1 MTHAGP
7 EPTVRAG
14 GVAPVR
20 RVALLGPPGA
30 GKGTQADLLAEHLGV
45 PAVGTGELLRAA
57 VAAGTPLGLVAR
69 QAMDAGGLVPDDLVG
84 RLVLDRL
91 AWPDARPGFILDG
104 FPRTVAQAEA
114 LDAALTA
121 DRRPLQRVLL
131 LAVPEAALIERLRAR
146 GRPDDR
152 PDVLQHR
159 LQVYHAETEP
169 LIVHYARRGRLRSID
184 GTGTVAIVAQRVRAA
199 LG

>member
-7 EPTVRAG
+7 EPRARTA

-30 GKGTQADLLAEHLGV
+30 GKGTQVVLLADRLRV
-45 PAVGTGELLRAA
+45 PAVVTGDLIRAA
-57 VAAGTPLGLVAR
+57 VAAGTPLGQVAR
-69 QAMDAGGLVPDDLVG
+69 QAMDAGELVPDDLVM

-91 AWPDARPGFILDG
+91 ARADARSGFILDG
-104 FPRTVAQAEA
+104 FPRTVPQAET
-114 LDAALTA
+114 LDAALA
-121 DRRPLQRVLL
+121 AEGRPLQRVLL
-131 LAVPEAALIERLRAR
+131 LAVPEAALIERLLAR

-152 PDVLQHR
+152 LEVLQHR

-169 LIVHYARRGRLRSID
+169 LIVHYARRGLLRSID
-184 GTGTVAIVAQRVRAA
+184 GTGAVEVVAQRLRAA

>member
-7 EPTVRAG
+7 EPRARTA

-20 RVALLGPPGA
+20 HVALLGPPGA
-30 GKGTQADLLAEHLGV
+30 GKGTQAGLLADYLGV
-45 PAVGTGELLRAA
+45 PAVVTGDLLRAA
-57 VAAGTPLGLVAR
+57 VAAGTPLGQVAQ

-91 AWPDARPGFILDG
+91 ARADARPGFILDG
-104 FPRTVAQAEA
+104 FPRTVAQAET
-114 LDAALTA
+114 LDATLA
-121 DRRPLQRVLL
+121 DEGRPLQRVLL
-131 LAVPEAALIERLRAR
+131 LTVPEAALIERLLAR

-152 PDVLQHR
+152 PEVLRHR
-159 LQVYHAETEP
+159 LQVYHVETEP
-169 LIVHYARRGRLRSID
+169 LIVYYRRRDLLRSID
-184 GTGTVAIVAQRVRAA
+184 GTGTIDVVTQRLRAA